1 MSDRPRDG
9 GDERALRVEREAAS
23 IRELDA
29 GRLPLQAQERLATIT
44 GDHAFTSD
52 LTVSEHHVVRSVGFV
67 PVGQVL
73 GCSVYRIGYSGTWDC
88 GFRGASTWGGS
99 MGGYGY
105 GMEARATEATPLRR
119 ALMEAKAMAVR
130 RLELEATAL
139 GADGVVAVRFSE
151 RHVQPYTTEFEAI
164 GTAVRSTGQ
173 THLRRPFTSDL
184 SGQDFALLIRAG
196 WAPTALVFGAGIVV
210 RHDDYATRAATR
222 SWSNTEIAGYTELL
236 HESRAMARHHLA
248 RDAAATGG
256 QGLVLQASK
265 TGVGEHECRVSDGR
279 DHIAQTHLVG
289 TAVVRVPRS
298 APEPLPR
305 TLTMMRLR
313 DNRTDRPTHRQQ
325 PGGS

>member
-1 MSDRPRDG
+1 MTDRPS
-9 GDERALRVEREAAS
+9 DERDPRAAREAAS
-23 IRELDA
+23 IRELEA
-29 GRLPLQAQERLATIT
+29 GRLPLRAQERLATIA

-52 LTVSEHHVVRSVGFV
+52 LSVAEHHVVRSVGFV

-88 GFRGASTWGGS
+88 GFRGVSTWGGGGTL
-99 MGGYGY
+99 GGYGY
-105 GMEARATEATPLRR
+105 GAQARATEATPLRR
-119 ALMEAKAMAVR
+119 ALMEAKSLAVR

-164 GTAVRSTGQ
+164 GTAVRSTGP
-173 THLRRPFTSDL
+173 THLRKPFTSDL

-222 SWSNTEIAGYTELL
+222 SWSNTEISGYTELL

-265 TGVGEHECRVSDGR
+265 TGVGEHECQVSDGR

-289 TAVVRVPRS
+289 TAVVRVPASTR
-298 APEPLPR
+298 APTPGA
-305 TLTMMRLR
+305 LTIMRLR

-325 PGGS
+325 PGEAR